1 MDTPGEKMRLIDE
14 FLQGSP
20 TTTLFHYT
28 SARGLL
34 GILDKGNI
42 YASSAYH
49 LHDSMEFRYAIEL
62 MVEQLRVRLNFEKG
76 PWNTMYGQ
84 LLEQLPSTAKD
95 AQVFVASFS
104 EEGDLL
110 SQWMAYSGPSNGFA
124 LGLSPEHFEA
134 ARAAGFT
141 LVRCVYD
148 RTRQV
153 ELASAAIDAF
163 CQSDGELNEE
173 AINKILITAA
183 ALKHPGFVREAEW
196 RLIKPLVLVSSE
208 SRRILFREGRL
219 GLVPYLSAPLVLH
232 GGKFVPNAIHI
243 GPSGDASATEIAVNT
258 LLYAR
263 GLKQFFA
270 TSEVKVV
277 PSSTPY
283 RP

>member
-1 MDTPGEKMRLIDE
+1 MRLIDE

-34 GILDKGNI
+34 GILDTGNI

-49 LHDSMEFRYAIEL
+49 LNDSMEFRYAIEL
-62 MVEQLRVRLNFEKG
+62 MVNQVRARLNVETG
-76 PWNTMYGQ
+76 PWNTMYGE

-124 LGLSPEHFEA
+124 LGLSPQHFEA
-134 ARAAGFT
+134 ARAAGFR

-148 RTRQV
+148 RARQA
-153 ELASAAIDAF
+153 ELAGAAIDTI
-163 CQSDGELNEE
+163 CQSGGLLDEE
-173 AINKILITAA
+173 AIDKILITAA
-183 ALKHPGFVREAEW
+183 ALKHPGFFREAEW
-196 RLIKPLVLVSSE
+196 RLIKPLVLGSGE
-208 SRRILFREGRL
+208 SRGILFREGRL
-219 GLVPYLSAPLVLH
+219 GMVPFLKAPLVLD
-232 GGKFVPNAIHI
+232 GGKLVPSAIHI
-243 GPSGDASATEIAVNT
+243 GPSGDAAATEAAVNT

-263 GLKQFFA
+263 GLKGLLGGSQ
-270 TSEVKVV
+270 VKVV